1 MITEEFTTDGED
13 ETIHLGS
20 VFAEKLK
27 PGDIVALYG
36 ELGTGKTEFIK
47 GICNYFKV
55 EEIVNSPTFTIINQY
70 FGEYKHKSLEIYHL
84 DLYRIKSISEL
95 NEIGFIECINSDD
108 SIKLIEWADKAN
120 GCLTAQQFNVRIFQY
135 KMSEDKRLFKIEKI

>member
-1 MITEEFTTDGED
+1 MITEEFSTNGED
-13 ETIHLGS
+13 ETIRLGS

-47 GICNYFKV
+47 GICNHFKV

-70 FGEYKHKSLEIYHL
+70 FGEYQHHSIEIYHL
-84 DLYRIKSISEL
+84 DLYRIKNKAEL
-95 NEIGFIECINSDD
+95 NEIGFMECINSDE
-108 SIKLIEWADKAN
+108 SIKLIEWAEKAN
-120 GCLTAQQFNVRIFQY
+120 GYLTNQQFNIRIYQDL
-135 KMSEDKRLFKIEKI
+135 KIEDKRLFKIEKM